1 MYATEAQAEILRAA
15 VAEIKKHPET
25 FDMGV
30 WAMRWNCG
38 SVCCLAG
45 QIVRDAVSDKEW
57 EVILDTRRP
66 VPSIAARAALRLESN
81 NVACL
86 FDVGYWPDQ
95 FQGDVAPSPEQLEAR
110 VEFWIQTGE

>member
-1 MYATEAQAEILRAA
+1 MYATEHQAALLRAA

-25 FDMGV
+25 LDMGV

-45 QIVRDAVSDKEW
+45 QIVRHAVSDKEW
-57 EVILDTRRP
+57 EVILDTPKP

-81 NVACL
+81 NVLCL
-86 FDVGYWPDQ
+86 FDVALWPEE
-95 FQGDVAPSPEQLEAR
+95 FQGGGQPTPEQLENR
-110 VEFWIQTGE
+110 VEWWIEHGE